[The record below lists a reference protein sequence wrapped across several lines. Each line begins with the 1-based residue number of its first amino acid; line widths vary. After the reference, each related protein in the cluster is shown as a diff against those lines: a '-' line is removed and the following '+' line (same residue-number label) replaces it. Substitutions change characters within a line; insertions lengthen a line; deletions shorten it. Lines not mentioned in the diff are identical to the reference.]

1 MENNDQLINSAL
13 AELESCDSLELL
25 ENARVKYFGKNGEV
39 TNILK
44 NLSKLSET
52 EKKDMG
58 KKINLFKQTFFQSLE
73 KKKECN

>member
-13 AELESCDSLELL
+13 AELESCESLELL

-44 NLSKLSET
+44 NLSKLSEA

-58 KKINLFKQTFFQSLE
+58 KRLIYLNKLFSELR
-73 KKKECN
+73 KKECN

>member
-58 KKINLFKQTFFQSLE
+58 KKINLFKQTFFSE
-73 KKKECN
+73 S